1 MARETYRKCKQCGG
15 FHATSAWPAECFDQ
29 FRKAKSDL
37 PMPYI
42 RSDGMD
48 PIMNHADGRLYDS
61 KSAYY
66 GAVKA
71 AGCEIVGDAKLEP
84 RNEPTLPP
92 GIGKDIKQAIEQL
105 KATA

>member
-1 MARETYRKCKQCGG
+1 MGQYQRNR
-15 FHATSAWPAECFDQ
+15 
-29 FRKAKSDL
+29 SDL

-48 PIMNHADGRLYDS
+48 AIMNHADGKLYDS

-71 AGCEIVGDAKLEP
+71 AGCEITGDYQPPEK
-84 RNEPTLPP
+84 EPTPL
-92 GIGKDIKQAIEQL
+92 GNVKQDIKTAIEQL
-105 KATA
+105 KGRP

>member
-1 MARETYRKCKQCGG
+1 MSEWPLDCLKQFERK
-15 FHATSAWPAECFDQ
+15 
-29 FRKAKSDL
+29 RSDL

-48 PIMNHADGRLYDS
+48 TILNHADGKLYDS

-71 AGCEIVGDAKLEP
+71 AGCEIADSKPVVTAKP
-84 RNEPTLPP
+84 KPP
-92 GIGKDIKQAIEQL
+92 GGIGQDIKTAIEQL
-105 KATA
+105 KGRV